1 MRIFVIPSWYPSPNL
16 PMAGIFVQEQC
27 QALAECQPQLQMA
40 VSTWGHGDLELQL
53 GRPWAALQS
62 IIKYCVKPRAPRW
75 QSGALMSAYSPALTW
90 SHRLPGGGASRLLQ
104 ANEANFRN
112 ALNHWGGIDLIHA
125 HVSYPAGF
133 MAAELSKK
141 YGVPYVV
148 TEHMGPFP
156 FATMMQGNQPMWQ
169 IRQALNN
176 AERIIAVSPSLAA
189 GIESFGFKGVQTIPN
204 LVNEDQFCP
213 ANLASAKASD
223 SKFVF
228 FTLGNLVPQKGVG
241 DLLKAIALWNPPADE
256 VEFWIG
262 GEGQNA
268 AHYKQQA
275 AELGVADRVKW
286 LGQVPREDAPALF
299 QRCDCFVLPSLH
311 ETFGVVLAE
320 AIACGKPVIATRC
333 GGPESIV
340 TQTNGQLVAPGSP
353 AELSQALADMRIQH
367 AQYDPIAI
375 RQSFVSRFSR
385 QAVTQQIVDM
395 YKAVL
400 S

>member
-1 MRIFVIPSWYPSPNL
+1 MKVLVIPSWYPSS
-16 PMAGIFVQEQC
+16 AQRFGGIFVEDQC
-27 QALAECQPQLQMA
+27 EALVAQHPDIDLV
-40 VSTWGHGDLELQL
+40 VSSWGHADFEIQM
-53 GRPWAALQS
+53 RQPASAMAAVRRFITASRHPQWTGNP
-62 IIKYCVKPRAPRW
+62 IPTVT
-75 QSGALMSAYSPALTW
+75 SPAISW
-90 SHRLPGGGASRLLQ
+90 SHRLPRGGANQLLKASEQNFLAARDRL
-104 ANEANFRN
+104 
-112 ALNHWGGIDLIHA
+112 GGVDLIHA

-141 YGVPYVV
+141 YNVPYVV
-148 TEHMGPFP
+148 TEHMSPFP
-156 FATMMQGNQPMWQ
+156 FATMMQDDQPMWQ
-169 IRQALNN
+169 IRHALKN
-176 AERIIAVSPSLAA
+176 AKRIIAVSPSLAA
-189 GIESFGFKGVQTIPN
+189 RIESFGFTGVQTIPN

-213 ANLASAKASD
+213 ADVASAKASGN
-223 SKFVF
+223 KFVF

-262 GEGQNA
+262 GEGRYAEQ
-268 AHYKQQA
+268 YKQQA
-275 AELGVADRVKW
+275 AELGIADRVKW

-340 TQTNGQLVAPGSP
+340 TRTNGQLVAPGSP

-367 AQYDPIAI
+367 AQYDAIAI
-375 RQSFVSRFSR
+375 RESFVSRFSR